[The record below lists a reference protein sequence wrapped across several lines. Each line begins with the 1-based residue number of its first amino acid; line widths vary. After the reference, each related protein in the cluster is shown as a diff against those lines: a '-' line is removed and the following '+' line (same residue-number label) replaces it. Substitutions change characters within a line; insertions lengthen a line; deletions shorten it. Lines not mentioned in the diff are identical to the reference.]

1 MNASV
6 FCEMTD
12 AITTCEIQGA
22 AKPRQKVFGADVYG
36 EQVNRRGIGKSE
48 EHPSIFIVQSTSTVS
63 QRRTLIG
70 YGFGL
75 DRKA

>member
-36 EQVNRRGIGKSE
+36 EQVNR
-48 EHPSIFIVQSTSTVS
+48 
-63 QRRTLIG
+63 
-70 YGFGL
+70 
-75 DRKA
+75 